1 MWIPPT
7 DDLRSGKGRVSRL
20 YNTLEKIRIGEPGGF
35 SKKKS
40 APAKGFGPNVD
51 PSKKRRIVLL
61 GGSALLA
68 LALVVFFSGPRH
80 KAVKP
85 PVTANAVAT
94 DAAAPV
100 RIPAQ
105 PAEPAQSVNSQTLPQ
120 ALPASPIASPTGTG
134 AELYRQLNDTGIAL
148 IQENQHWR
156 GIYYLEQA
164 RKQQPERP
172 EALINMAV
180 ALAELGLR
188 APAKRLFSE
197 AHALAPNH
205 PLLRQN
211 LDLLGQADFFD
222 SQWLSSLT
230 AGQIQP
236 GQATK
241 PQ

>member
-1 MWIPPT
+1 M
-7 DDLRSGKGRVSRL
+7 SRL
-20 YNTLEKIRIGEPGGF
+20 YNTLEKIRTGEPGAF
-35 SKKKS
+35 SQKKS
-40 APAKGFGPNVD
+40 APAKGMGQQAD
-51 PSKKRRIVLL
+51 PSKRRRIILL
-61 GGSALLA
+61 GASALLA
-68 LALVVFFSGPRH
+68 LALIVFFSGPKR
-80 KAVKP
+80 KDANPPLTTDAVTPARMPDHPTAPAPQLLP
-85 PVTANAVAT
+85 PVPSASSPM
-94 DAAAPV
+94 AP
-100 RIPAQ
+100 
-105 PAEPAQSVNSQTLPQ
+105 
-120 ALPASPIASPTGTG
+120 GD
-134 AELYRQLNDTGIAL
+134 LYRQLNDTGVAL

-211 LDLLGQADFFD
+211 LDLLGQADFFNG
-222 SQWLSSLT
+222 QWLSSLT
-230 AGQIQP
+230 AGQIPP

>member
-1 MWIPPT
+1 M
-7 DDLRSGKGRVSRL
+7 SRL
-20 YNTLEKIRIGEPGGF
+20 YNTLEKIRTGEPGGL

-40 APAKGFGPNVD
+40 APATGIGLQAGT
-51 PSKKRRIVLL
+51 SKKRWIVLL
-61 GGSALLA
+61 GASALLV
-68 LALVVFFSGPRH
+68 LALIVFFSGPKR
-80 KAVKP
+80 KDAKP
-85 PVTANAVAT
+85 PVTADSVAT
-94 DAAAPV
+94 DAAAPA
-100 RIPAQ
+100 RIPAL
-105 PAEPAQSVNSQTLPQ
+105 PAEPAPQTVDSKAMPP
-120 ALPASPIASPTGTG
+120 APPIPPAASPSVTG
-134 AELYRQLNDTGIAL
+134 ADLYQQLNDTGIAL

-236 GQATK
+236 GSATN